1 MDNTS
6 NEKLKK
12 PNAKSKK
19 KPAPNTTVTK
29 EKTLTQPVTL
39 IRTTITTTGQS
50 LATNDTNPTETKLA
64 TTTQENAPTEKNNLH
79 TNNKD
84 TQSRRYL
91 LTLNDPIPKGFTHHA
106 IKNTLMSFKGIRYYC
121 LADEQGTTYHTHIYA
136 VFHSPVR
143 FSTIRNKF
151 NNQVHIDQVYGSS
164 SDCRAYVAKEGDKW
178 EGTDKQETRI
188 DGTFEEWG
196 ELPQEHQ
203 GARNDLSFLYEM
215 VEEGYS
221 NFEIIEENPDFLLRI
236 NDIERVRQMIH
247 AENNRQ
253 IFRELVV
260 TYIFGAT
267 ATGKTRHVMEKYGYE
282 NVYRVTDYK
291 NPFDAYKGE
300 NVLIFDEFTSHLRIQ
315 DMNNYLDGYPLDL
328 PCRYANKQA
337 CFTKVYIISNI
348 KLTEQYTNIQ
358 TNEPTIWQ
366 AFLRRIHH
374 VMEFTSVGVFTLWSS
389 EEYITQATIGVEVEH
404 GVNLKDTPFYWVK

>member
-19 KPAPNTTVTK
+19 KPAPNATAK
-29 EKTLTQPVTL
+29 EKILTPPVTL
-39 IRTTITTTGQS
+39 IRTTTTTTLQN
-50 LATNDTNPTETKLA
+50 LATNATNPNPTKQA
-64 TTTQENAPTEKNNLH
+64 TINQENAPTKENNPP
-79 TNNKD
+79 TTKD

-91 LTLNDPIPKGFTHHA
+91 LTLNDPIPKGFTHDV
-106 IKNTLMSFKGIRYYC
+106 ITSTLMSFKGIRYYC

-215 VEEGYS
+215 VKEGYS

-236 NDIERVRQMIH
+236 ADIERVRQMVQS
-247 AENNRQ
+247 ENHRQ
-253 IFRELVV
+253 IFRELTT
-260 TYIFGAT
+260 TYIYGTT
-267 ATGKTRHVMEKYGYE
+267 ATGKTRHVMEKYSYE

-291 NPFDAYKGE
+291 HPFDAYKGE
-300 NVLIFDEFTSHLRIQ
+300 NVLIFDEFTSQLRIQ

-348 KLTEQYTNIQ
+348 KLSEQYTSIQ

-366 AFLRRIHH
+366 AFLRRIHQ
-374 VMEFTSVGVFTLWSS
+374 VMEFTSVGVSTRWSR
-389 EEYITQATIGVEVEH
+389 EEYLAQHQTDAVIEHDVE
-404 GVNLKDTPFYWVK
+404 LKDTPFYWMK